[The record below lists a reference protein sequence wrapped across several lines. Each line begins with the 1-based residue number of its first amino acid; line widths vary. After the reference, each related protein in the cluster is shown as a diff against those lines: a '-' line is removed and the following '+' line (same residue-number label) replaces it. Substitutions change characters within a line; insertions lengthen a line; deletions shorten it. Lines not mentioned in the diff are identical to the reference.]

1 MQALNGELAV
11 KPGADSAHR
20 SGEPGRAVVGPGR
33 QLNLQKSGF
42 VDDYFGIQRRKLPV
56 RPTPW

>member
-1 MQALNGELAV
+1 MGSWRV